1 MSGAESRSPGR
12 SGPAPVVEQPATPE
26 HPTPDS
32 ISLRRILALLVS
44 VALPLT
50 MLTPW
55 YALRV
60 SARGPAA
67 RHGFVQ
73 QMTGWQA
80 LSGAAI
86 VCLIV
91 ALGVCALLIARA
103 VVGVAGLGAAGR
115 RAAQARVDG
124 TVMAAGGL
132 LCVVMLVA
140 TAATPP
146 AASPG
151 AIAVSTHTGARWG
164 VLLTL
169 AVALAL
175 LALGVQMAAAGGR
188 TLRDRRRTRS
198 PAGGGATRSA
208 GGTPTRSGGGAIHS
222 AAGSTR
228 WRGSARSGTQDER
241 EQRAVDPDDQDA
253 EHDQPAQAREVTGA
267 ADHHAGHERGE
278 REVQL
283 GLLGGGDQRHGR
295 GTTLYLSKEP

>member
-1 MSGAESRSPGR
+1 MSGAESRS
-12 SGPAPVVEQPATPE
+12 SGWSSPAPAFEQPATPE
-26 HPTPDS
+26 RSTPDS
-32 ISLRRILALLVS
+32 ISVRRILALLVS
-44 VALPLT
+44 LALPLT
-50 MLTPW
+50 MLAPW
-55 YALRV
+55 YSLRV

-80 LSGAAI
+80 LSGAAM

-91 ALGVCALLIARA
+91 ALGVCALLLARA
-103 VVGVAGLGAAGR
+103 AVGVAGLGAAGR

-124 TVMAAGGL
+124 TVTAAGGL
-132 LCVVMLVA
+132 LCVVMLLA
-140 TAATPP
+140 TAAAPP
-146 AASPG
+146 AVSPG

-169 AVALAL
+169 AVALVL

-188 TLRDRRRTRS
+188 TLRDRRRTQSR
-198 PAGGGATRSA
+198 AGGGPSRSD
-208 GGTPTRSGGGAIHS
+208 GAIHR
-222 AAGSTR
+222 AGGSIR
-228 WRGSARSGTQDER
+228 WRESARSGTQDER

-278 REVQL
+278 GEVQL

-295 GTTLYLSKEP
+295 GTTLYSSGDR